1 VNYRKPLNFTWEGME
16 EARESLGRID
26 DWLERLREIADE
38 ENAQRRTPNAQ
49 RPIEESGFE
58 NALDDDLNI
67 SAALGVLFE
76 TIRETNRAMDQDA
89 LDAASANAW
98 LTWWKRINTVL
109 DLEKEGEKIP
119 ADIMKLVG
127 ERESARAA
135 KDWKKSDELRDKIVA
150 LGWEVRDTEDGP
162 KLTQRGSG

>member
-1 VNYRKPLNFTWEGME
+1 
-16 EARESLGRID
+16 
-26 DWLERLREIADE
+26 
-38 ENAQRRTPNAQ
+38 
-49 RPIEESGFE
+49 
-58 NALDDDLNI
+58 
-67 SAALGVLFE
+67 
-76 TIRETNRAMDQDA
+76 MDQDA

-127 ERESARAA
+127 ERESARVA